1 MSTATPAALKLGR
14 MLNGLPLKMQN
25 KVTQTMENISLVAE
39 IRDPKVGA
47 SMLPSAYRGLWQRK
61 GKGDD
66 TP

>member
-1 MSTATPAALKLGR
+1 MNIATAAPSTLGR

-47 SMLPSAYRGLWQRK
+47 SMLPSAYRGLWQR
-61 GKGDD
+61 
-66 TP
+66 